1 MPEAGLSTTVALA
14 VLAAALLH
22 AGWNALIRGAG
33 DKASFTLLLSCA
45 GSLLSLGGVA
55 LFGWPAAA
63 SWPFLAA
70 SVALHTIYIY
80 WLIGAY
86 EGGGLVTGYTI
97 MRGLPPL
104 LIAIAS
110 GPLLGEPLKP
120 DDWLGIALISGGVIG
135 IGFSS
140 GHTLRRLLA
149 LPSTRAALLNA
160 LAIAAYSL
168 VDGYG
173 ARLSGNPLSYA
184 FTLFLFEPVCILA
197 FYLHRRGRPL
207 LLYFGQHW
215 RLGLLGAAG
224 SMGAYTTVLWA
235 MTLAPIALVAALRET
250 SVLFAV
256 LIGCLWFREGRPL
269 HVFSA
274 ATVVVTGIF
283 LLRL

>member
-1 MPEAGLSTTVALA
+1 MPEAGLSSTVALA

-22 AGWNALIRGAG
+22 AGWNALIRGAD

-45 GSLLSLGGVA
+45 GSLLSLVGVA

-104 LIAIAS
+104 LIALAS
-110 GPLLGEPLKP
+110 GPLLGEPLQP

-140 GHTLRRLLA
+140 GHSFRRLLG
-149 LPSTRAALLNA
+149 LPATRAALLNA
-160 LAIAAYSL
+160 VVIAIYSV

-173 ARLSGNPLSYA
+173 ARQSGNPLSYA
-184 FTLFLFEPVCILA
+184 FALFLFEPVCIFA
-197 FYLHRRGRPL
+197 FYLHQRGRPL
-207 LLYFGQHW
+207 LQYFGRHW
-215 RLGLLGAAG
+215 RLGLLGAVG

-235 MTLAPIALVAALRET
+235 MTLAPIALIAALRET

-256 LIGCLWFREGRPL
+256 LIGCLWFREGRPW

-274 ATVVVTGIF
+274 AAVVVAGIF